1 MACCEGVFCSDH
13 FMNNISRNASGDL
26 LMEPLNDANAIAEF
40 KGIYHIMMQEG
51 GYESSLLD
59 FVDLV
64 HSC

>member
-1 MACCEGVFCSDH
+1 
-13 FMNNISRNASGDL
+13 MNNITRNSSGDL

-40 KGIYHIMMQEG
+40 KGIYHVMMQEG

-59 FVDLV
+59 FVDPV